1 MLMIQLPNLTRVH
14 SAFARR
20 GTETWFV
27 YLFFVFL
34 SSYLLWWT
42 QASPGARNR
51 FAKAGQAGSQL
62 LWWND
67 FSKEHVP
74 SQDTQPLTAG
84 EHLICWFSLRWPC
97 FSSVKLSWPEKDL
110 FSHILF
116 TWLGVELDCSPCVI
130 LDACFETRAWTF
142 PLCMGSIGCFPFLI
156 EAVPEL
162 HDMYKA
168 SSLVPG
174 SQQLPN
180 CFGLG
185 FSGSKPETRSKELG
199 EVRQGRAGSQQR
211 GAMKPAPT
219 MSSCSSILQD
229 S

>member
-1 MLMIQLPNLTRVH
+1 
-14 SAFARR
+14 
-20 GTETWFV
+20 
-27 YLFFVFL
+27 
-34 SSYLLWWT
+34 
-42 QASPGARNR
+42 
-51 FAKAGQAGSQL
+51 
-62 LWWND
+62 
-67 FSKEHVP
+67 
-74 SQDTQPLTAG
+74 
-84 EHLICWFSLRWPC
+84 
-97 FSSVKLSWPEKDL
+97 
-110 FSHILF
+110 
-116 TWLGVELDCSPCVI
+116 
-130 LDACFETRAWTF
+130 
-142 PLCMGSIGCFPFLI
+142 MGSIGCFPFLI

-185 FSGSKPETRSKELG
+185 FSGSQPETRSKELG